1 MTFQTTE
8 ILIKTVG
15 LILWASCLVTFPT
28 VWALITLGLGA
39 FQVLRCEKINS
50 SVNKMFHQRTNQN
63 SPLGY
68 IEDDK

>member
-1 MTFQTTE
+1 MAFQTTE
-8 ILIKTVG
+8 ILIKAVG
-15 LILWASCLVTFPT
+15 LILWACCLVTFPT
-28 VWALITLGLGA
+28 VWALITVGLGA

-50 SVNKMFHQRTNQN
+50 RVNEMFHKRTNQN